1 MSASKKVVERR
12 CLKLINSD
20 YTTFHLV
27 WFPNPLA
34 AGSFVFQSQMGTL
47 STFHLVLTI
56 SNVFQKMYRIVG
68 GGDRE
73 IFERRSKVLDSYQDL
88 RVHHTSL
95 PPDLHPFQVIIT

>member
-12 CLKLINSD
+12 FLKLINSD

-27 WFPNPLA
+27 WFLNLLA

-68 GGDRE
+68 GETEKSLRGG
-73 IFERRSKVLDSYQDL
+73 RRC
-88 RVHHTSL
+88 
-95 PPDLHPFQVIIT
+95 